1 MRGPGDAAKVAVP
14 LREPDRPL
22 RVLAIEDDP
31 DLRTFYGAVLQ
42 DEGYEVRLAS
52 NGLEGLRALDWSPDL
67 ILVDLLMPVMDGSEF
82 LRRLRASPAVDVP
95 VVVLSATPPGDA
107 ADVGAQTVILKPFDL
122 SELLR
127 TIATYQDRPARGPA
141 PEGRAAG

>member
-1 MRGPGDAAKVAVP
+1 MVP
-14 LREPDRPL
+14 LPEPHRPL

-31 DLRTFYGAVLQ
+31 DLRTFYRAVLQ

-52 NGLEGLRALDWSPDL
+52 NGLDGLRALDWSPDL

-82 LRRLRASPAVDVP
+82 LRKLRASPAVRDVP
-95 VVVLSATPPGDA
+95 VMVLSATPPGDA
-107 ADVGAQTVILKPFDL
+107 ADLGAQSVILKPFDV

-127 TIATYQDRPARGPA
+127 TIATYQDRHAPAGA
-141 PEGRAAG
+141 TGRRSAV

>member
-1 MRGPGDAAKVAVP
+1 MP

-82 LRRLRASPAVDVP
+82 LRRLRASPAVMDVP

-127 TIATYQDRPARGPA
+127 AIATYQDRPARGPA